1 MVRGYDRDG
10 LRFATWVGV
19 GRDPEIAYLD
29 ATQLV
34 IGGAEL
40 TLDGWYLFDGGTSHN
55 VLGGMVA
62 GPIDPAVLHR
72 ISHTVVDRNGK
83 QSFQIGRAGC
93 PLPRGSEL
101 CEVALREPLL
111 DLPYHEPGAF
121 YIDAD
126 FALQWVN
133 WGDPGRERA
142 LRRAVYM
149 DDTFLMEAGVGR
161 DGKIRIWPARGL
173 AASGLELVVPSA
185 KEVGVIE
192 SRVSGATNTNPSM
205 WS

>member
-1 MVRGYDRDG
+1 MVRGYDRAG
-10 LRFATWVGV
+10 LRFAIWVGV

-40 TLDGWYLFDGGTSHN
+40 TLDGWTLFDKGDSYN
-55 VLGGMVA
+55 VLGGMVE

-72 ISHTVVDRNGK
+72 ISHAVVDRGGK
-83 QSFQIGRAGC
+83 ESFEVGRADCRRPAAG
-93 PLPRGSEL
+93 EL

-111 DLPYHEPGAF
+111 AVPYHERGAF

-133 WGDPGRERA
+133 WGDPGRERV

-161 DGKIRIWPARGL
+161 DGKPRIWPARGL

-185 KEVGVIE
+185 KEAGVIE
-192 SRVSGATNTNPSM
+192 SRVSRATNTNPIE